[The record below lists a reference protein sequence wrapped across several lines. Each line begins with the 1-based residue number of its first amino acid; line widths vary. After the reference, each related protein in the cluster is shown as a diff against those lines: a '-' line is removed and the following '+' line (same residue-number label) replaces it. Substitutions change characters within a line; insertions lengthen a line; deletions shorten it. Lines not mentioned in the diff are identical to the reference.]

1 MKKVYI
7 VDGVRLPV
15 GSFMGFY
22 RNTIARDMGA
32 AVIKELVK
40 RTGID
45 PHVVD
50 EVVVGN
56 IVQLDPKGNPGREA
70 WLEAGMPIEVP
81 GYTVNKNCASSSKA
95 LALAATTILAG
106 EADVMVAVGMESMS
120 TTPYAL
126 RNARYGYRMGD
137 GVMSDLLTDLLVGMG
152 MTAERLAEKYNF
164 SREQLDQFAVESQKK
179 ASKAWENNV
188 FADELI
194 PFTYTMK
201 GKEYTISK
209 DEGFKPDTTEDT
221 LANLRPTFKKDGI
234 VTAGNSSTINDGAAA
249 LLIVSE
255 EKLHELNLKPMAE
268 IVGFASAGCDP
279 LIMGIGPV
287 PAVRKL
293 FKKTGHTVDQIDV
306 WELNEAFASQ
316 AMSVIKE
323 LQLEPYMDRINPHG
337 SGISLGHP
345 VGATGA
351 ILTTKII
358 HNMRRNKLKYGVVT
372 MCIGGGQGF
381 AMLLRNPNV

>member
-1 MKKVYI
+1 M
-7 VDGVRLPV
+7 
-15 GSFMGFY
+15 
-22 RNTIARDMGA
+22 
-32 AVIKELVK
+32 
-40 RTGID
+40 
-45 PHVVD
+45 
-50 EVVVGN
+50 
-56 IVQLDPKGNPGREA
+56 
-70 WLEAGMPIEVP
+70 
-81 GYTVNKNCASSSKA
+81 
-95 LALAATTILAG
+95 
-106 EADVMVAVGMESMS
+106 
-120 TTPYAL
+120 
-126 RNARYGYRMGD
+126 
-137 GVMSDLLTDLLVGMG
+137 
-152 MTAERLAEKYNF
+152 
-164 SREQLDQFAVESQKK
+164 
-179 ASKAWENNV
+179 
-188 FADELI
+188 
-194 PFTYTMK
+194 
-201 GKEYTISK
+201 
-209 DEGFKPDTTEDT
+209 
-221 LANLRPTFKKDGI
+221 
-234 VTAGNSSTINDGAAA
+234 TAGNSSTINDGAAA